1 MTYRRVWIVMILYL
15 LLLPGCK
22 TSKSSEEK
30 NEEVKVSLVEVT
42 KRTLQEDL
50 QCFGNIS
57 YNKKNNITVQV
68 GGILKNLFVREGDYV
83 SKNQTLAHLDNVQLQ
98 IQQEQ
103 AQNLVETARAELA
116 LKKTKLS
123 EGKLLAEKEFIEL
136 EKIQSMI
143 TQKKRELEE
152 SVIRLDNSKEL
163 FKIGGIT
170 ETEVR
175 NMEINVEGKKSEL
188 YILEKELEGKSL
200 GYREEDLIKEG
211 IIPASDPFILKSQ
224 LIELN
229 TKTLKTEVQVA
240 ETNLKNAEKSLQSVS
255 NLIHELTIQ
264 SPCSGIIGVEYFEEG
279 EYVHDK
285 EKLITVMDVDRVL
298 GVFAIQEKEMP
309 FFKVG
314 SPLEIDI
321 PSLGYTVTTSIKEIA
336 PIADAQ
342 SGNFSVKA
350 EIDNKENKIK
360 PGMFISCRVIR
371 ETEELPCIPETAV
384 FYIDTAPYVFKA
396 VNNYLVLEPL
406 KIKQSQDGQIWID
419 QVLATGELVVN
430 NPSPFLKEGTYV
442 GESK

>member
-1 MTYRRVWIVMILYL
+1 M
-15 LLLPGCK
+15 
-22 TSKSSEEK
+22 
-30 NEEVKVSLVEVT
+30 
-42 KRTLQEDL
+42 
-50 QCFGNIS
+50 
-57 YNKKNNITVQV
+57 
-68 GGILKNLFVREGDYV
+68 
-83 SKNQTLAHLDNVQLQ
+83 
-98 IQQEQ
+98 
-103 AQNLVETARAELA
+103 
-116 LKKTKLS
+116 
-123 EGKLLAEKEFIEL
+123 
-136 EKIQSMI
+136 
-143 TQKKRELEE
+143 
-152 SVIRLDNSKEL
+152 
-163 FKIGGIT
+163 
-170 ETEVR
+170 
-175 NMEINVEGKKSEL
+175 
-188 YILEKELEGKSL
+188 
-200 GYREEDLIKEG
+200 
-211 IIPASDPFILKSQ
+211 
-224 LIELN
+224 
-229 TKTLKTEVQVA
+229 
-240 ETNLKNAEKSLQSVS
+240 
-255 NLIHELTIQ
+255 
-264 SPCSGIIGVEYFEEG
+264 EYFEEG

-419 QVLATGELVVN
+419 QGLATGELVVN